1 MQLIASVVMM
11 KIDLYISLEKYI
23 LSFLVRHI
31 HVYMYTLILWNARNV
46 KEFTRSCERRAYWSI
61 SVRLSILSP
70 LN

>member
-1 MQLIASVVMM
+1 MQLIAFVVMM
-11 KIDLYISLEKYI
+11 KIDLYISLEKVYPQLSRLGIYI
-23 LSFLVRHI
+23 N
-31 HVYMYTLILWNARNV
+31 TLILWNARNV